1 MRTLRARLAPAN
13 GKCKFCKQGGE
24 LLACSFCAAV
34 YHNAAACGISLSSP
48 SLAASACFPWAC
60 PTCLK
65 KGAAAVQRSVLK
77 PRRSASSGRGV
88 RRLAMGEATLKR
100 AGDKAAAA
108 RLVHGAAG
116 AKELRLSL

>member
-1 MRTLRARLAPAN
+1 MLRARLAPAN

-34 YHNAAACGISLSSP
+34 SHNVPACGISLSPP

-77 PRRSASSGRGV
+77 PTTQR
-88 RRLAMGEATLKR
+88 
-100 AGDKAAAA
+100 
-108 RLVHGAAG
+108 AAG
-116 AKELRLSL
+116 SKKPRRKRTRK